1 MAESAPGK
9 LTRQQIYDRI
19 RQSSKDEYVL
29 EEMIRLGFWP
39 KGQDKPSPPEAVIE
53 RQGAL
58 ERELRELM
66 AMHRLV
72 EDPDRALRA
81 MRKARMAESRRKRE
95 ENKIARMKAAH
106 DRAVAWHQRRRKEIL
121 FLGQGYSKGL
131 NPVATQPDTLAR
143 YDLPDLPDASAL
155 ASAMGIGLAE
165 LRFLSYARPVSTVH
179 HYKRFEIAKKT
190 GGTRLIS
197 APMPRMKRAQYW
209 ILENILAKIKLP
221 DMAHG
226 FVPSRSIVTNA
237 QPHIGARLVINM
249 DLKDFFPTITF
260 PRIKGLFVS
269 LGYSEPVATIFG
281 LLCSEPDTDA
291 VQLDGTAYFVDRG
304 PRFLPQ
310 GAPTSPAISNI
321 LCCRLDRRL
330 AGMATKL
337 GFIYTRYADDLTF
350 SCSGNGHERLQ
361 KLLWRTRQIVTA
373 EGFMLNAAKTRIMHC
388 GRRQEVTGIVV
399 NRKLSIDRKTLKR
412 FRALLFQIDRDGP
425 EGKIWGRGGNIFGAI
440 QGYAHFI
447 RMVDPVKG
455 KQYLAKVNGI
465 IKKYNYRAS
474 QPNASPLSKHAF
486 RLKAAA
492 GQPPRENW
500 WQAEEKPVP
509 EIVLPKVKTPASR
522 RDALPDEQ
530 PGPAPTAEPVP
541 EPDTLS
547 DPAPRRPASG
557 WLRYTMAFFCLV
569 IGFKI
574 SPLLGILLL
583 ILFYAFRRR

>member
-19 RQSSKDEYVL
+19 RQSSKDEYLL

-39 KGQDKPSPPEAVIE
+39 KDQDKPSPPEAVIE

-58 ERELRELM
+58 ERELRELL
-66 AMHRLV
+66 AKHRLV
-72 EDPDRALRA
+72 EDPDQALKA

-95 ENKIARMKAAH
+95 ENKIKRMQAAH
-106 DRAVAWHQRRRKEIL
+106 NRAVAWHQRRQNEIL
-121 FLGQGYSKGL
+121 FLGQEHSKGL
-131 NPVATQPDTLAR
+131 NHVATQPKTLAR
-143 YDLPDLPDASAL
+143 YDLPDLADACAL

-165 LRFLSYARPVSTVH
+165 LRFLAYARPVSTVH

-209 ILENILAKIKLP
+209 ILDNILAKIKLP

-237 QPHIGARLVINM
+237 QPHIGAGLVINM

-260 PRIKGLFVS
+260 PRIKGLFLS
-269 LGYSEPVATIFG
+269 LGYSEQVATILG

-291 VQLDGTAYFVDRG
+291 VQLDGTAYFVGRG
-304 PRFLPQ
+304 LRFLPQ
-310 GAPTSPAISNI
+310 GAPTSPSISNI

-330 AGMATKL
+330 AGMAAKL
-337 GFIYTRYADDLTF
+337 GFIYTRYADDLSF
-350 SCSGNGHERLQ
+350 SCSADGHERLQ
-361 KLLWRTRQIVTA
+361 KLLWRTRQIVIA
-373 EGFMLNAAKTRIMHC
+373 EGFMLNAAKTRIMHR

-425 EGKIWGRGGNIFGAI
+425 QGKTWGRGGNIFESI

-447 RMVDPVKG
+447 RMVDPAKG
-455 KQYLAKVNGI
+455 KKYLATVDGI

-474 QPNASPLSKHAF
+474 QPIAGSLSKHVF

-500 WQAEEKPVP
+500 WQAEKKPVP
-509 EIVLPKVKTPASR
+509 ERVLPEVKTPAFRS
-522 RDALPDEQ
+522 DSLADVQPD
-530 PGPAPTAEPVP
+530 PVAEPDVP
-541 EPDTLS
+541 S

-557 WLRYTMAFFCLV
+557 WLHYTMVFFCIV
-569 IGFKI
+569 MGFKI